1 MERDFLGLSS
11 KEPLAMVKEE
21 IDNDGVQDSGYTKS
35 SGVPWSSNKPAALPH
50 LMPSK
55 ISAGDKTSKLA
66 SDPVVVTSDQ
76 QRAAEIQKTFN
87 HGRQGGPHFS
97 LEAYPMQPD
106 MYSTYRPH
114 EAKLFSVPNQGI
126 SVSLGNPSLK
136 NPFALPGQMAG
147 SILKQPLGGVPVS
160 SAPNSLF
167 PPFGSIVGITEPWSS
182 MKPTG
187 GSPAQ
192 LTIFYGSTVNV
203 YDDITPEKAQA
214 IMFLAGAGAAISKI
228 AHPKAQPHG
237 MGAKM
242 AAASDVAPT
251 NQPVPTLPCP
261 ALSSPL
267 SVSSHT
273 GAQSASGSSCT
284 DELRG
289 AKSNRVHTTPISKGE
304 PLRIVNPIGS
314 VTATAMMPSAVPQA
328 RKASLARFL
337 EKRKERVMSSA
348 PYNLSKKYS
357 ECAATESNGAN
368 FSSPITGN
376 SANVAS

>member
-21 IDNDGVQDSGYTKS
+21 IDNDGVQDSGYTTS
-35 SGVPWSSNKPAALPH
+35 SGVPWSSNMPAALPH

-66 SDPVVVTSDQ
+66 SDPVVVTSDE
-76 QRAAEIQKTFN
+76 QRAAEIQMT
-87 HGRQGGPHFS
+87 
-97 LEAYPMQPD
+97 
-106 MYSTYRPH
+106 
-114 EAKLFSVPNQGI
+114 
-126 SVSLGNPSLK
+126 
-136 NPFALPGQMAG
+136 G

-167 PPFGSIVGITEPWSS
+167 PPFGSIVGTTEPWSS

-192 LTIFYGSTVNV
+192 LTIFYGGTVNV

-237 MGAKM
+237 IGAKM
-242 AAASDVAPT
+242 AAASDVPPP
-251 NQPVPTLPCP
+251 NQPVTTLPCP

-289 AKSNRVHTTPISKGE
+289 AKSNRVPTPISKGE

>member
-21 IDNDGVQDSGYTKS
+21 IDNDGVQDSG
-35 SGVPWSSNKPAALPH
+35 
-50 LMPSK
+50 
-55 ISAGDKTSKLA
+55 DKTSKLA
-66 SDPVVVTSDQ
+66 SDPVVVTSDE
-76 QRAAEIQKTFN
+76 QRAAEIQMT
-87 HGRQGGPHFS
+87 
-97 LEAYPMQPD
+97 
-106 MYSTYRPH
+106 
-114 EAKLFSVPNQGI
+114 
-126 SVSLGNPSLK
+126 
-136 NPFALPGQMAG
+136 G

-167 PPFGSIVGITEPWSS
+167 PPFGSIVGTTEPWSS

-192 LTIFYGSTVNV
+192 LTIFYGGTVNV

-237 MGAKM
+237 IGAKM
-242 AAASDVAPT
+242 AAASDVPPP
-251 NQPVPTLPCP
+251 NQPVTTLPCP

-289 AKSNRVHTTPISKGE
+289 AKSNRVPTPISKGE

>member
-21 IDNDGVQDSGYTKS
+21 IDNDGVQDSGYTTS
-35 SGVPWSSNKPAALPH
+35 SGVPWSSNMPAALPH

-66 SDPVVVTSDQ
+66 SDPVVVTSDE

-87 HGRQGGPHFS
+87 HDRQ
-97 LEAYPMQPD
+97 
-106 MYSTYRPH
+106 
-114 EAKLFSVPNQGI
+114 VPNQGI
-126 SVSLGNPSLK
+126 SVFLGNPSLK
-136 NPFALPGQMAG
+136 NPFALPGQMTG

-167 PPFGSIVGITEPWSS
+167 PPFGSIVGTTEPWSS

-192 LTIFYGSTVNV
+192 LTIFYGGTVNV

-237 MGAKM
+237 IGAKM
-242 AAASDVAPT
+242 AAASDVPPP
-251 NQPVPTLPCP
+251 NQPVTTLPCP

-289 AKSNRVHTTPISKGE
+289 AKSNRVPTPISKGE

>member
-76 QRAAEIQKTFN
+76 QRAAEIQ
-87 HGRQGGPHFS
+87 
-97 LEAYPMQPD
+97 
-106 MYSTYRPH
+106 
-114 EAKLFSVPNQGI
+114 
-126 SVSLGNPSLK
+126 
-136 NPFALPGQMAG
+136 MAG

-192 LTIFYGSTVNV
+192 LTIFYGGTVNV

-251 NQPVPTLPCP
+251 NQPVTTLPCP